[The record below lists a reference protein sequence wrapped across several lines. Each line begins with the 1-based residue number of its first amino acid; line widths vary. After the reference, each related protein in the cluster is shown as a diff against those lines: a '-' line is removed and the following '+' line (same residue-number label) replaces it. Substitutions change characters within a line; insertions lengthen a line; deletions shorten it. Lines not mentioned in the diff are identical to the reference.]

1 MNPPE
6 KAKFLRRVL
15 SDLLIFCVLYE
26 TEKRNAVKKTLIY
39 PCSLDKDILYDRF
52 AAHPLDL
59 RTADGSILDTTS
71 RQYIQPHY
79 ERQGD
84 REIVRVLEIF
94 LYKYTVNYLVNCRDG
109 AVILT
114 RKKQPWFAFV
124 DAMGWIAVG
133 MFLLFTLSSFIA
145 PSIPWPASLGLAGI
159 TGLAF
164 ACQLYLL
171 HTHQRTAR
179 RVLDEYMTLVLGTEN
194 NKATYK

>member
-6 KAKFLRRVL
+6 KAKFLRWVL

-59 RTADGSILDTTS
+59 LTADGSILDTTS

>member
-71 RQYIQPHY
+71 PTMSGRETGKSSGFSRYSYI
-79 ERQGD
+79 
-84 REIVRVLEIF
+84 
-94 LYKYTVNYLVNCRDG
+94 N
-109 AVILT
+109 
-114 RKKQPWFAFV
+114 
-124 DAMGWIAVG
+124 
-133 MFLLFTLSSFIA
+133 TL
-145 PSIPWPASLGLAGI
+145 
-159 TGLAF
+159 
-164 ACQLYLL
+164 
-171 HTHQRTAR
+171 
-179 RVLDEYMTLVLGTEN
+179 
-194 NKATYK
+194 

>member
-1 MNPPE
+1 M
-6 KAKFLRRVL
+6 
-15 SDLLIFCVLYE
+15 
-26 TEKRNAVKKTLIY
+26 KKTLIY

-84 REIVRVLEIF
+84 REIVRVLEII